1 MPNTAC
7 GVIMLVGMAICSPI
21 SAGFALLG
29 SSVATLTALG
39 LGASSTTVYAGLW
52 GYSAVLSSIAIGGIF
67 FVANSVSCF
76 VFTIL
81 AAVFSAIIHGAV
93 ASFMGPFGLP
103 ALTFP
108 FNLVAW
114 IWCLAGN
121 SMGNLF
127 PVEITAITIPED
139 HIKRVRL
146 VQMMTSKFKEL

>member
-1 MPNTAC
+1 
-7 GVIMLVGMAICSPI
+7 MLVGMAICSPI